1 MIKLKKQIN
10 KTKLLLLFTGVILF
24 SSGIVAI
31 AQSNSEVE
39 IIIETNEDERSA
51 RWQVWREYMM
61 TQSQDIERLT
71 EMASRQITF
80 GDATMRFTYFII
92 GEPDANGFPLYIA
105 MHGGGQTP
113 INERQY
119 EHMQIYYRESV
130 KNGIYVAVRG
140 VRDTWNTHF
149 NDESFPIYDRLIENM
164 ILLRNVDPNRV
175 YLMGFSAGGD
185 GVYGITPRM
194 PDRFAAVSMSAGHHN
209 QINVYNFQNTPI
221 LLQCGD
227 RDTAF
232 ERHLETARFGVKMT
246 EMQKRF
252 PGFEHQV
259 NMQVN
264 KGHNFADNSA
274 ARNPQWVWE
283 NSETWLTG
291 QPTDSVLVNTNAI
304 DFLDKYVRNPLPTSV
319 VWDLTIRAGE
329 RSVESFY
336 WLRADK
342 NMTEGLIIAS
352 YDKRN
357 NTITITT
364 EGVKAPFSVLLNRT
378 MLNFD
383 RPITLIVNGNRS
395 RINVSSSHDVIVE
408 TTNERGD
415 LNFQFSAIVEI
426 NP

>member
-1 MIKLKKQIN
+1 
-10 KTKLLLLFTGVILF
+10 
-24 SSGIVAI
+24 
-31 AQSNSEVE
+31 
-39 IIIETNEDERSA
+39 
-51 RWQVWREYMM
+51 
-61 TQSQDIERLT
+61 
-71 EMASRQITF
+71 
-80 GDATMRFTYFII
+80 
-92 GEPDANGFPLYIA
+92 
-105 MHGGGQTP
+105 
-113 INERQY
+113 
-119 EHMQIYYRESV
+119 
-130 KNGIYVAVRG
+130 
-140 VRDTWNTHF
+140 
-149 NDESFPIYDRLIENM
+149 M

-232 ERHLETARFGVKMT
+232 ERHLETASFGVKLT

-252 PGFEHQV
+252 PGFEHVV

-264 KGHNFADNSA
+264 RGHNFADNSA

-283 NSETWLTG
+283 NSEKWLNG

-319 VWDLTIRAGE
+319 VWDLTIRAE
-329 RSVESFY
+329 MRSVESFY

-342 NMTEGLIIAS
+342 KMTEGLIIAS
-352 YDKRN
+352 YDRRN

-383 RPITLIVNGNRS
+383 RPITLTVNGNRS